1 MGNGMRKE
9 TMKINEKQVKSIL
22 TKSPVHH
29 GYTASPYAGC
39 QHNCV
44 YCYAGYLKDWTG
56 HEQERWGEYVDV
68 KHWEPLTEKQKKK
81 LHGAEIFISSATDPY
96 QPIEHQYMRT
106 RRLLEELVGAEA
118 EVLIVTK
125 SVNVLRDWD
134 LFEKL
139 NATVALSINTLDE
152 NFRSDMDNAS
162 TIEERLIALE
172 TLHNK
177 GIHTVCFVSP
187 IFPAITDVPAII
199 KEVTGKCDAVWIE
212 HLVLNG
218 DYKGP
223 VLYYVRTH
231 YPEYYWIYDEIF
243 NKNNLN
249 LWWEFDDYMWAWCG
263 DNGYKY
269 DYGKFPKEHRR
280 IPTVS
285 NFRGHKGK

>member
-1 MGNGMRKE
+1 MR
-9 TMKINEKQVKSIL
+9 INEKQVKSIL

-29 GYTASPYAGC
+29 GYTVNPYAGC

-44 YCYAGYLKDWTG
+44 YCYARYLKDWTG

-68 KHWEPLTEKQKKK
+68 KHWNPLTEKQKAK
-81 LHGAEIFISSATDPY
+81 LKGAEIFISSATDPY
-96 QPIEHQYMRT
+96 QPIEHKYFKTRT
-106 RRLLEELVGAEA
+106 LLEELVGAEA

-125 SVNVLRDWD
+125 STNVLRDWD
-134 LFEKL
+134 LFKKL
-139 NATVALSINTLDE
+139 NATVALSINTLNE
-152 NFRSDMDNAS
+152 KFKSDMDNAS

-172 TLHNK
+172 VLHSK

-199 KEVTGKCDAVWIE
+199 QRVTGICDAVWIE

-218 DYKGP
+218 DYKGS

-231 YPEYYWIYDEIF
+231 YPEYYWIYNEIF
-243 NKNNLN
+243 NKGNLN
-249 LWWEFDDYMWAWCG
+249 LWWEFDDYMEQWCNE
-263 DNGYKY
+263 NGYEY
-269 DYGKFPKEHRR
+269 QYGKFLKEHRE

>member
-1 MGNGMRKE
+1 
-9 TMKINEKQVKSIL
+9 MKIQTIQAKNIL

-39 QHNCV
+39 QHNCM
-44 YCYAGYLKDWTG
+44 YCYAQYLKDWTG
-56 HEQERWGEYVDV
+56 HEQDRWGEYIDV
-68 KHWEPLTEKQKKK
+68 KDWSPLTEKQKNK

-96 QPIEHQYMRT
+96 QPIEHQYLRT
-106 RRLLEELVGAEA
+106 RRLLEELVGVGA

-152 NFRSDMDNAS
+152 GFKSDMDNAS
-162 TIEERLIALE
+162 TIEERIKALE

-177 GIHTVCFVSP
+177 GIHAVCFVSP
-187 IFPAITDVPAII
+187 IFPAITDIPAII
-199 KEVTGKCDAVWIE
+199 EAVTGKCDAVWIE

-223 VLYYVRTH
+223 VLYYIKTH
-231 YPEYYWIYDEIF
+231 YPEYYEYYDRIF
-243 NKNNLN
+243 NKGELD
-249 LWWEFDDYMWAWCG
+249 LWWQFDDYMEQWCIE
-263 DNGYKY
+263 NGYKY
-269 DYGKFPKEHRR
+269 QYGKFPKEHRDR
-280 IPTVS
+280 PTIS